1 MLKFSTVFY
10 LALKETIIEYLKNT
24 SLSGFHLLHYINGE
38 KYQRIF
44 WSFFLLT
51 GIISA
56 TYVTWLNVENIL
68 ENPIV
73 TTLESNHHRIEKV
86 PYAAVAVCSINK
98 FSRSAV
104 NAFVE
109 EMVNKSGS
117 QFSQQQ
123 LLQKMK
129 LFGGLFDTGSVDFEE
144 AAAFQRDF
152 LDKYNISIKETLQK
166 LAPRCEDLI
175 IKCRWA
181 GKLRD
186 CSELFQNSLTANGY
200 CCIYNQIDDVRDI
213 SKLKY
218 VEGVGIQNGLTLLLN
233 TSKADLF
240 LKDRSFNG
248 LITQIFSSGQFP
260 DNSIGGPL
268 QEIFIPQSTAI
279 DIQLSVTVQRATSEM
294 RFYNIEQRK
303 CYLFG
308 ENVHG
313 GEDQYSTDKCMSLCK
328 VAGMLRFCDCV
339 PYYIPLILNAYNGTT
354 CTLAHL
360 ECLHRNRVTLNTYS
374 LIDSGKQ
381 GALKNRS
388 LQCSQCLPLCNF
400 YDYGTRHQTILLK
413 KAYLLTEN
421 QEFLKLIGRQE
432 SDGKSNYTYES
443 LVTLIKQTD
452 DLSIVRIYFDS
463 TYAILFAKRS
473 LYNWLEILSNIG
485 GVIGIF
491 VGCSLI
497 SAFELIY
504 FFIVR
509 LTHNIRKYY

>member
-1 MLKFSTVFY
+1 M
-10 LALKETIIEYLKNT
+10 EYLRNT
-24 SLSGFHLLHYINGE
+24 SLSGFHLLHYISSK

-56 TYVTWLNVENIL
+56 TYVTLLNVENIL

-86 PYAAVAVCSINK
+86 PYAAVAICSVNK
-98 FSRSAV
+98 FSRNAL

-117 QFSQQQ
+117 QFSHQQ

-152 LDKYNISIKETLQK
+152 LDKYNISIQGTLQR

-181 GKLRD
+181 GKLRE

-218 VEGVGIQNGLTLLLN
+218 VEGVGILSGLTLLLN
-233 TSKADLF
+233 TSKADFF
-240 LKDRSFNG
+240 LTDRSFAG
-248 LITQIFSSGQFP
+248 LTAQIFSSGQFP

-268 QEIFIPQSTAI
+268 QEIFIPQSSAI
-279 DIQLSVTVQRATSEM
+279 DVQLSVTVQTATSEM
-294 RFYNIEQRK
+294 SIYNIEQRK

-308 ENVHG
+308 ENVAG
-313 GEDQYSTDKCMSLCK
+313 GDDQYSTDKCLSLCK
-328 VAGMLRFCDCV
+328 VDGILRFCDCV
-339 PYYIPLILNAYNGTT
+339 PYYIPLILNENNVTH

-360 ECLHRNRVTLNTYS
+360 ECLHRNRGS
-374 LIDSGKQ
+374 
-381 GALKNRS
+381 R
-388 LQCSQCLPLCNF
+388 
-400 YDYGTRHQTILLK
+400 
-413 KAYLLTEN
+413 
-421 QEFLKLIGRQE
+421 
-432 SDGKSNYTYES
+432 
-443 LVTLIKQTD
+443 
-452 DLSIVRIYFDS
+452 
-463 TYAILFAKRS
+463 
-473 LYNWLEILSNIG
+473 
-485 GVIGIF
+485 
-491 VGCSLI
+491 
-497 SAFELIY
+497 
-504 FFIVR
+504 
-509 LTHNIRKYY
+509 